1 MVVRLKFLSE
11 KTKHICFKN
20 LIILD
25 IWNSDHKARL
35 IAKIKRREVELDSI
49 LTSRFLVSP
58 VQAASSTGVLR
69 IPAGLLK
76 GLYFFK
82 RIELLYLSKLN
93 AIIWLKSVF
102 TNGLLTISI
111 INIPQ
116 NIYKSRP
123 TSLKEA
129 KTRIAKMSFSRICS
143 K

>member
-1 MVVRLKFLSE
+1 M
-11 KTKHICFKN
+11 
-20 LIILD
+20 ILY

-49 LTSRFLVSP
+49 LTVAHARFLVSP
-58 VQAASSTGVLR
+58 AQAASSTGVLR

-76 GLYFFK
+76 GLHFLK

-93 AIIWLKSVF
+93 AIILLKSVF
-102 TNGLLTISI
+102 TNGTLTMSI

-123 TSLKEA
+123 TSLKGE
-129 KTRIAKMSFSRICS
+129 KTRMLKMCFSRICS